1 MSSNASY
8 KDSVFS
14 FLFSNADVL
23 RELYCA
29 LEGVTLPVDIPV
41 TINTLQ
47 DVLFKG
53 LINDVSFEIDGKL
66 IILVEHQSTINPN
79 MALRLLMYIARIYEK
94 IVGSRNIYGTKRLSI
109 PRPEFFV
116 LYNGAAPYPAENRLK
131 LSEMFEN
138 AESLGIAEQEF
149 PALELS
155 VKVLNINQGMNEGIV
170 RKSKT
175 LAEYSAF
182 VGKVREF
189 EREGKDRE
197 EAIKEAIRYCC
208 NEDIL
213 KEFLEQ
219 HAAEVMSMLLTE
231 WNWDDALA
239 VRFEEGI
246 EQGMIQGIEQGMIQ
260 GIEQGREEGI
270 EQGMEKTARNALEEG
285 LPIDIIQKITGL
297 DTDIIRHIQAELG
310 KR

>member
-1 MSSNASY
+1 M
-8 KDSVFS
+8 
-14 FLFSNADVL
+14 
-23 RELYCA
+23 
-29 LEGVTLPVDIPV
+29 
-41 TINTLQ
+41 
-47 DVLFKG
+47 
-53 LINDVSFEIDGKL
+53 
-66 IILVEHQSTINPN
+66 
-79 MALRLLMYIARIYEK
+79 
-94 IVGSRNIYGTKRLSI
+94 
-109 PRPEFFV
+109 
-116 LYNGAAPYPAENRLK
+116 LYNGAASYPAESILK
-131 LSEMFEN
+131 LSDMFEN
-138 AESLGIAEQEF
+138 AESLGIPEQAF
-149 PALELS
+149 PALELC

-175 LAEYSAF
+175 LTEYSAF

>member
-1 MSSNASY
+1 MGSNANY

-29 LEGVTLPVDIPV
+29 LEGVSLPADVPV
-41 TINTLQ
+41 TINTLH

-79 MALRLLMYIARIYEK
+79 MALRLLMYIARVYEK
-94 IVGSRNIYGTKRLSI
+94 IVGGRNIYGTKRLSI

-116 LYNGAAPYPAENRLK
+116 LYNGAAPYPAENRLT

-138 AESLGIAEQEF
+138 AESLGIAEHEF

-155 VKVLNINQGMNEGIV
+155 VKVLNINQGMNEGII

-182 VGKVREF
+182 VAKVREF
-189 EREGKDRE
+189 ERQGMERE

-208 NEDIL
+208 NQDIL

-219 HAAEVMSMLLTE
+219 HAAEVMNMLLTE

-246 EQGMIQGIEQGMIQ
+246 EQGMIQGIEQGIEQ
-260 GIEQGREEGI
+260 GIIQGREEGI

-285 LPIDIIQKITGL
+285 LPIDVIQKITGL
-297 DTDIIRHIQAELG
+297 DTDTIRHIQAELG